1 MAKYKL
7 TYFDFPASRGEE
19 CRLALHAAGVPFED
33 QRIQFPQWADMKAT
47 TPYGALPL
55 LETDGQAPLAQSNAI
70 LGYVGRTYSLHP
82 TNAWE
87 AARHEG
93 IMQSV
98 EDLRLGFGTTGSKDE
113 DEKKAKREAFAAGPL
128 QTWAG
133 SMNAQIKGPFCG
145 GDTLQVADIKVWS
158 IVNSVL
164 SGIYD
169 HIPGS
174 VLDDYAEVVALH
186 AAVAAH
192 PKIAEWRSK

>member
-19 CRLALHAAGVPFED
+19 CRLALHAAGIAFED
-33 QRIQFPQWADMKAT
+33 HRIQFPQWADLKAT
-47 TPYGALPL
+47 TPWGSLPV

-70 LGYVGRTYSLHP
+70 LAYVGRTYGLHP
-82 TNAWE
+82 QDAWE

-128 QTWAG
+128 KSWA
-133 SMNAQIKGPFCG
+133 SNVSAQIKGPFTG

-164 SGIYD
+164 SGTYD

-174 VLDDYAEVVALH
+174 VLDEYNKVLGLH